1 MCAFTHIHTCNHV
14 CMQSTRYPSGGGPA
28 RPARGGSQTAV
39 ISEKRPKLGFL
50 MTGLVTQGVIFQTR
64 KGRPIV
70 LLIRVLWTDSRTWI
84 CRPIYGGYVD
94 RYMRIY
100 GVYLGGGTY
109 RGGYLVCNIH
119 TCVYTPCTHMCTTH
133 PPHTYKYPCICVI
146 TCSNVCT
153 YKYMYLHLS
162 FVRPR
167 NMSKFTRNNEHN

>member
-39 ISEKRPKLGFL
+39 ISEKGRFLGFL

-84 CRPIYGGYVD
+84 CRPICGPICGVFGVYYVD
-94 RYMRIY
+94 RYVCIW
-100 GVYLGGGTY
+100 GYLGG
-109 RGGYLVCNIH
+109 
-119 TCVYTPCTHMCTTH
+119 
-133 PPHTYKYPCICVI
+133 
-146 TCSNVCT
+146 
-153 YKYMYLHLS
+153 
-162 FVRPR
+162 
-167 NMSKFTRNNEHN
+167 